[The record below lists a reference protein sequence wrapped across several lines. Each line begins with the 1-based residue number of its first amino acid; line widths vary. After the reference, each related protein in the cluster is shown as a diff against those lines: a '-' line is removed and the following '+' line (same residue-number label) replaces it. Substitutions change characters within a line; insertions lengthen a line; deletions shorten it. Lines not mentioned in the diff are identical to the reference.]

1 MRKFIFV
8 ARSLLQ
14 NARAVRAQPTATFSS
29 HSLLRA
35 QQYRR
40 FSVLTASACLAGSA
54 AAVLTCGGQDET
66 SVGALEASLAD
77 QIKSNY
83 AARISTYSSPEKIFL
98 SYASK
103 TRDGEKFMTMNDFI
117 DSLCPFDKKRSKK
130 GTPSKLAK
138 RVFSMVDSDG
148 DGLISFQEYIF
159 FNALLQIP
167 RQAIDTAFRMFD
179 SDGSGSVDRNEF
191 MRMMSVI
198 ESHNPLGGSAQT
210 TAVATSAAVQRRKQ
224 EEKSAMAETSKF
236 ECFFGDDGSKKLEL
250 DAFRAFILAL
260 HEGVL
265 EVEFHRMD
273 CGGKGLLT
281 AQELSLSIT
290 SHCNPKS
297 REAFVSKAAAVGLRF
312 PNHLFSMQDFKQV
325 RRLLLLHV

>member
-1 MRKFIFV
+1 
-8 ARSLLQ
+8 
-14 NARAVRAQPTATFSS
+14 
-29 HSLLRA
+29 
-35 QQYRR
+35 
-40 FSVLTASACLAGSA
+40 
-54 AAVLTCGGQDET
+54 
-66 SVGALEASLAD
+66 
-77 QIKSNY
+77 
-83 AARISTYSSPEKIFL
+83 
-98 SYASK
+98 
-103 TRDGEKFMTMNDFI
+103 
-117 DSLCPFDKKRSKK
+117 
-130 GTPSKLAK
+130 
-138 RVFSMVDSDG
+138 MVDGDG

-167 RQAIDTAFRMFD
+167 RQSIDTAFRMFD
-179 SDGSGSVDRNEF
+179 CDGSGSVDRNEF

-265 EVEFHRMD
+265 EVEFHRMH

-297 REAFVSKAAAVGLRF
+297 REAFVSKAAAVGSRF

-325 RRLLLLHV
+325 RRLLLLHD